1 MASRPDVYHRAEEL
15 AAGLPPLLVSANRV
29 AATISQGVHGRR
41 RVGQGETFWQ
51 FRQYHPSDSVHQ
63 IDWRQS
69 AKTQPVFVRQTEWE
83 AAQCVWI
90 WRDASG
96 SMDYRSRRR
105 LPLKS
110 ERADL
115 LSLALASLLIRGG
128 EYVALLGAENG
139 PATGRSALNQMALTI
154 EHNQLP
160 RGSVPPLQRV
170 PRYARMV
177 LFSDFFT
184 PLEEIKSAIE
194 PYANGGVRGHIIQVL
209 DPAEEKLPFK
219 GRIRF
224 VGMENEGDVL
234 FGRVEGVREN
244 YGKTF
249 ENHRA
254 GLDALVRTAGWTMT
268 THRTDKSPESILL
281 PLYLLLSESVGH

>member
-15 AAGLPPLLVSANRV
+15 AAGLPPLLVAADRV
-29 AATISQGVHGRR
+29 AATVSQGVHGRR

-51 FRQYHPSDSVHQ
+51 FRQYHHGDSVQQ

-69 AKTQPVFVRQTEWE
+69 AKTQSVFVRQTEWE

-90 WRDASG
+90 WRDASL
-96 SMDYRSRRR
+96 SMGYRSRRR

-115 LSLALASLLIRGG
+115 LVLALASLLIRGG
-128 EYVALLGAENG
+128 EYVSLLGAEIG

-154 EHNQLP
+154 EHGQL
-160 RGSVPPLQRV
+160 SQTSLPPLQRV
-170 PRYARMV
+170 PRYARIV

-184 PLEEIKSAIE
+184 SLDDIKAALE
-194 PYANGGVRGHIIQVL
+194 PYASGGVRGHLIQIL
-209 DPAEEKLPFK
+209 DPAEEKLPFQ
-219 GRIRF
+219 GRVRF

-234 FGRVEGVREN
+234 LGRVEGVREN
-244 YGKTF
+244 YGQTL
-249 ENHRA
+249 ENHRK
-254 GLDALVRTAGWTMT
+254 GLDALVRSAGWTLI
-268 THRTDKSPESILL
+268 THRTDRPPESMLMS
-281 PLYLLLSESVGH
+281 LYLLLSQSMGF

>member
-15 AAGLPPLLVSANRV
+15 AAGLPPLLVAADRV

-51 FRQYHPSDSVHQ
+51 FRQYHHGDPVQQ

-69 AKTQPVFVRQTEWE
+69 AKTQPVYVRQTEWE

-90 WRDASG
+90 WRDASQ

-105 LPLKS
+105 VPLKS

-115 LSLALASLLIRGG
+115 LALALASLLIRGG
-128 EYVALLGAENG
+128 EYVSLLGSENG
-139 PATGRSALNQMALTI
+139 PATGRSALNQMALTL
-154 EHNQLP
+154 EHEQL
-160 RGSVPPLQRV
+160 SKDSLPPLQRV

-177 LFSDFFT
+177 MFSDFFT
-184 PLEEIKSAIE
+184 PLEDIKTAIE
-194 PYANGGVRGHIIQVL
+194 PYAIGGIRGHLIQIL

-219 GRIRF
+219 GRVRF

-234 FGRVEGVREN
+234 FGRVEGVRDN
-244 YGKTF
+244 YGETF
-249 ENHRA
+249 KNHHA
-254 GLDALVRTAGWTMT
+254 GLDSLVRSAGWTLM
-268 THRTDKSPESILL
+268 THRTDRSPESVLL
-281 PLYLLLSESVGH
+281 PLYMLLSESMGT